1 MLIATFGPT
10 TAWVGRRITH
20 DGDAYVLEDHGAL
33 SAAEIM
39 EYDRQGHLQWVDDGT
54 RAWVGS
60 RAQASG
66 AARAAPATR
75 GASQARDATRDPG
88 RQAAA
93 HARSRL
99 KRALLIA
106 IGALVITNAVL
117 LLILLGVFRGL

>member
-20 DGDAYVLEDHGAL
+20 DGDAFVLEGHGAL

-66 AARAAPATR
+66 ASRAAPAARAKSSTGDETR
-75 GASQARDATRDPG
+75 GPGSQRAARARTRL
-88 RQAAA
+88 R
-93 HARSRL
+93 
-99 KRALLIA
+99 RALLIA

-117 LLILLGVFRGL
+117 LLTLLGVFRGL